1 MKNILI
7 ITHDIPSNS
16 VGATIPFYHMIN
28 NIKEDYNLTLVSFT
42 TQKYTK
48 PDITTYSINIHEYK
62 TLQKQLTYTLK
73 NMISFNNLKTRSL
86 LNYYYKP
93 EMDRLI
99 QETIKKENIELII
112 TDLPM
117 AIYTKNNKLPK
128 IVYAFDAVSAYN
140 KDMSQKAETFSGK
153 IYWYLQYKKM
163 QRYEKIY
170 NNYDVCLVVNKR
182 DKKLL
187 EKHIKNTPIKV
198 VPNGVDTT
206 YFTPKKDNIKSKKLV
221 FLGDMK
227 TPPNIDAINYF
238 CKEIYPLILEKQSIE
253 LFIVGRNPT
262 DEILKLNDNKYI
274 TVTNEVADVRDY
286 LDKNTIFIAP
296 MISGIGIKNKILEAM
311 AMQLPVITTLN
322 GVNGID
328 AINNKHLVI
337 ASNTKEFVDYI
348 ILLYQDPKL
357 CDVIGSNA
365 RLFVEKYYS
374 WSNVSEI
381 IKKQIDLISK

>member
-48 PDITTYSINIHEYK
+48 LDITTYSINIPEYK

-128 IVYAFDAVSAYN
+128 IVYAFDAVSTYN

-274 TVTNEVADVRDY
+274 TVTNEVADVRDF

-337 ASNTKEFVDYI
+337 ASNSKEFADYI
-348 ILLYQDPKL
+348 ILLYQDLKL
-357 CDVIGSNA
+357 CDIIGSNA